1 MAQKLKPFTTCF
13 ICPPTPFAPLARM
26 SATTETP
33 APAVQIP
40 EIYDWVD
47 LATSISCLAMD
58 MMDLKEKIE
67 AETDEAKK
75 AEMQKELDRMETEY
89 GEFFLIYE
97 KTSPPEEDDESSY
110 GWECD
115 YENGQ
120 GCADW

>member
-1 MAQKLKPFTTCF
+1 
-13 ICPPTPFAPLARM
+13 M

-33 APAVQIP
+33 APAVEPPSAEALQ
-40 EIYDWVD
+40 IYDWVD

-58 MMDLKEKIE
+58 MMDLKEKME

-89 GEFFLIYE
+89 GELFLIYE
-97 KTSPPEEDDESSY
+97 KTSPPESEEQSDETCS
-110 GWECD
+110 WECD